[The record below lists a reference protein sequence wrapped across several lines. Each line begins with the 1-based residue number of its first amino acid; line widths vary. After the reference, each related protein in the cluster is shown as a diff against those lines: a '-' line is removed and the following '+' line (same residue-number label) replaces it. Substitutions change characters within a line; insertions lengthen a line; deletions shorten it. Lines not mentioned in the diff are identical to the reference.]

1 MIQVNSLTD
10 KKIFKNKIDLIVSD
24 LDFTLTDFSLGHKA
38 GIKNISNVLD
48 QNVAKEFNNIF
59 NLIHEE
65 HTLVNKNNW
74 DKQTKFDKIISQMK
88 TLNIINNKYG
98 FRKYSREIFFIV
110 SMKRLNLEIKDEK
123 IGIARDAYWSGVSD
137 SSPLYVDAKNFL
149 LKLNKTPIIIM
160 R

>member
-98 FRKYSREIFFIV
+98 FRKYFSTIFSKTI
-110 SMKRLNLEIKDEK
+110 LIIK
-123 IGIARDAYWSGVSD
+123 Y
-137 SSPLYVDAKNFL
+137 Y
-149 LKLNKTPIIIM
+149 
-160 R
+160 